1 LLLAAGWVPIA
12 FEQNL
17 MFFVLGMGL
26 DSALEIERAMEIGM
40 FVYIIFVNDVLVVT
54 MVYHSYH

>member
-1 LLLAAGWVPIA
+1 
-12 FEQNL
+12 

-40 FVYIIFVNDVLVVT
+40 FVYIIFVNDVLVVM